1 MKNKNLKTFDE
12 HLDKRYGKTGIEKR
26 IKFEIKAK
34 SFVIGELIKEFQ
46 KGEKSGLIENFDR
59 EIFLQNIHEKSNS

>member
-1 MKNKNLKTFDE
+1 MKNLKTFDE

-26 IKFEIKAK
+26 TKFEIKAK
-34 SFVIGELIKEFQ
+34 SFVIKELQ

-59 EIFLQNIHEKSNS
+59 ENFLQNIHEKSNS